1 MYQRVVLVGRLGKDP
16 EMRYTPQG
24 TPVTSISVA
33 TSRKY
38 NTADGQQKEETA
50 WFRVSVWGKQGEAVN
65 QYLTKGSR
73 VLVEGTLTPDENGGP
88 RTWTDKEGKVRASF
102 EVRAQTV
109 RFLDSKRDAAPG
121 GGQAAG
127 TGTGSAVPSA
137 GIDEP
142 TGGEEL
148 PF

>member
-1 MYQRVVLVGRLGKDP
+1 MYQRLVLVGRLGRDP

-38 NTADGQQKEETA
+38 NTADGQPKEETI
-50 WFRVSVWGKQGEAVN
+50 WFRVQVWGKQGETVN
-65 QYLTKGSR
+65 QYLTKGR
-73 VLVEGTLTPDENGGP
+73 QVLVEGTLIPDENGGP
-88 RTWTDKEGKVRASF
+88 RIWTDKEGKARASF

-109 RFLDSKRDAAPG
+109 RFLDSKRDAA
-121 GGQAAG
+121 QA
-127 TGTGSAVPSA
+127 GSASA
-137 GIDEP
+137 GATGHESAGEEP
-142 TGGEEL
+142 MGGEEL

>member
-1 MYQRVVLVGRLGKDP
+1 MYQRIVLVGRLGKDP

-33 TSRKY
+33 TSRKFK
-38 NTADGQQKEETA
+38 TADGQQKEETA
-50 WFRVSVWGKQGEAVN
+50 WFRVSVWGKQGENVN

-102 EVRAQTV
+102 EVFAQTV
-109 RFLDSKRDAAPG
+109 RFLDSKRETGPG
-121 GGQAAG
+121 GGQ
-127 TGTGSAVPSA
+127 SA
-137 GIDEP
+137 GSGGTAPSVGTDEP
-142 TGGEEL
+142 MGGEEL

>member
-1 MYQRVVLVGRLGKDP
+1 MYQRLVLVGRLGRDP

-38 NTADGQQKEETA
+38 NTADGQAKEETI
-50 WFRVSVWGKQGEAVN
+50 WFRVQVWGKQGETVN
-65 QYLTKGSR
+65 QYLTKGSK
-73 VLVEGTLTPDENGGP
+73 VLVEGTLIPDENGGP
-88 RTWTDKEGKVRASF
+88 RVWTDKEGKARASF

-109 RFLDSKRDAAPG
+109 RFLDSKREAAQG
-121 GGQAAG
+121 GGTNAG
-127 TGTGSAVPSA
+127 ATTHEA
-137 GIDEP
+137 GVEEP

>member
-1 MYQRVVLVGRLGKDP
+1 MYQRLVLVGNLGRDP

-38 NTADGQQKEETA
+38 NTADGQPKEETL
-50 WFRVSVWGKQGEAVN
+50 WFRVSVWGKQAETVN
-65 QYLTKGSR
+65 QYLTKGSK
-73 VLVEGTLTPDENGGP
+73 VLVEGTLVPDENGGP
-88 RTWTDKEGKVRASF
+88 RIWTDKEGKARASF

-109 RFLDSKRDAAPG
+109 RFLDSKRDSATHGAAQTAVG
-121 GGQAAG
+121 TATTHEAG
-127 TGTGSAVPSA
+127 VE
-137 GIDEP
+137 EP